1 MSALSKVVNYDSSIV
16 LAAAIMIV
24 NYNCKTFIPQAAD
37 VFVIKIGWIFLF
49 KCLVL
54 CKMD

>member
-1 MSALSKVVNYDSSIV
+1 MSALAKVVNYDSSIV

-49 KCLVL
+49 NCLVL
-54 CKMD
+54 SKMD